1 MAKTTRGQ
9 PALTRRQLILRSG
22 ASLALAGLGGL
33 ARPSISRAADRPVI
47 ASGIQSGVSE
57 GGYGRTLW

>member
-1 MAKTTRGQ
+1 MAKTTRGR

-33 ARPSISRAADRPVI
+33 AKPYLSRAADRPMI
-47 ASGIQSGVSE
+47 ISGIQSAVSE